1 MWIYIITVL
10 FMPKPGIQ
18 LPPHGVGGKFFWT
31 SPPGS
36 APWGGS
42 KKLPPQGLP
51 HGGEVIPQKFSR
63 LRRAVG
69 KINVILLAW
78 DSGHTFLKS
87 SHMSSVSSLSSH
99 VILVS
104 SHGMTC
110 HPHVIRAGMTCHP
123 SPQHEGDNLSS
134 PTGAHSSVLSLVCP
148 ILAAAGC

>member
-1 MWIYIITVL
+1 MICQTRTSNWTVARTQPRRVIRITRDHCL
-10 FMPKPGIQ
+10 PGTVQ
-18 LPPHGVGGKFFWT
+18 NAALGVTTKHG
-31 SPPGS
+31 P
-36 APWGGS
+36 
-42 KKLPPQGLP
+42 
-51 HGGEVIPQKFSR
+51 
-63 LRRAVG
+63 
-69 KINVILLAW
+69 KINDQVRC
-78 DSGHTFLKS
+78 SGNPHSPGFEPVFSCLNHTFLKS

-134 PTGAHSSVLSLVCP
+134 PTGAHSSILSLVCP